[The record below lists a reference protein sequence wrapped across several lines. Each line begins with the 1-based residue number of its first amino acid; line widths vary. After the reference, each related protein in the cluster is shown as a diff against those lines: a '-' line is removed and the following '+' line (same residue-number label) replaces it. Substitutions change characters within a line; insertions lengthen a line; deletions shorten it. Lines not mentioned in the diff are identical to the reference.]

1 MAKNKKVLVL
11 FCGGTIVM
19 EEKRDGSL
27 AVPDSKDSAI
37 DILRN
42 IEPRLTTIAD
52 YDIEF
57 IANIDSTNITPADWD
72 CLLLKIKENY
82 RNYDGFVIIHGT
94 DTMAYTAA
102 ALSLTIRNLG
112 KPLILT
118 GSQIPGSKIESDAKR
133 NLINAFKVATLD
145 ISGVFIVFDQRIIL
159 GSKATK
165 ASESRLDAFQ
175 TVNGEDAGEINIDIH
190 IKSWVPRR
198 KKKLHDI
205 QVSPGFEPDIF
216 IYTLSPGC
224 DPGDLKFLLHNK
236 KIKGIIIRAYGTGNI
251 PYGFE
256 GFFRKARAK
265 KIPVVVTSQCLHGK
279 TLMPLYEVGRKA
291 LALGAIEGQEQSL
304 ENLAV
309 KLMWGLRHQP
319 DRIEEIIK
327 EK

>member
-19 EEKRDGSL
+19 EERFDGSL
-27 AVPDSKDSAI
+27 AVPDSQDSAI
-37 DILRN
+37 EILRN

-57 IANIDSTNITPADWD
+57 IANLDSTNISPADWD
-72 CLLLKIKENY
+72 RILFKIKENY
-82 RNYDGFVIIHGT
+82 RSYDGFVITHGT

-102 ALSLTIRNLG
+102 ALSLAIKNLG
-112 KPLILT
+112 KPVVLT
-118 GSQIPGSKIESDAKR
+118 GSQIPGGKLESDAKR
-133 NLINAFKVATLD
+133 NLINAFKVATMD
-145 ISGVFIVFDQRIIL
+145 VSGVFVVFDERIIL

-175 TVNGEDAGEINIDIH
+175 TVNGEDAGEINIDIK
-190 IKSWVPRR
+190 IKSWVTKR
-198 KKKLHDI
+198 KKRLHDI

-216 IYTLSPGC
+216 IYTISPGC
-224 DPGDLKFLLHNK
+224 DPGDLEFLLHNK

-256 GFFRKARAK
+256 GFFRKAKAK
-265 KIPVVVTSQCLHGK
+265 KLPVIVTSQCLHGK
-279 TLMPLYEVGRKA
+279 TLMRLYEVGRKA
-291 LALGAIEGQEQSL
+291 LALGAIEGHEQSL
-304 ENLAV
+304 ENLTV

-319 DRIEEIIK
+319 DRIKEIINK
-327 EK
+327 